1 MQSNDARLLLHA
13 VVPTLAIGVIAV
25 AVSAVVAGATG
36 AIGAVVGTA
45 LVLLVMGAGL
55 VVLQQTARKLPQ
67 LFQMMGLLLY
77 TVQILLV
84 AVFMI
89 TFKDTTLFDTK
100 AFAFTLLGAT
110 LVWIAAQTRGHMKE
124 KILYVN
130 PDSADAKKAETAGS
144 PT

>member
-13 VVPTLAIGVIAV
+13 VVPTLALGAIAV
-25 AVSAVVAGATG
+25 AVSAVAAGGTAVL
-36 AIGAVVGTA
+36 GAVLGTV
-45 LVLLVMGAGL
+45 LVVLVMGAGL
-55 VVLQQTARKLPQ
+55 VVLQQTAKKLPQ

-84 AVFMI
+84 AVFVI
-89 TFKDTTLFDTK
+89 AFKDTTLFDTK
-100 AFAFTLLGAT
+100 VFAFTLLGAT
-110 LVWIAAQTRGHMKE
+110 LVWIAAQTRGHMKA

-130 PDSADAKKAETAGS
+130 PDSAETKNAETAGS

>member
-13 VVPTLAIGVIAV
+13 LVPTLAIGVIAV

-36 AIGAVVGTA
+36 AIGAVVGTV
-45 LVLLVMGAGL
+45 LVVLVMGAGL

-130 PDSADAKKAETAGS
+130 PDSADSKKAETAGS

>member
-13 VVPTLAIGVIAV
+13 VVPTLAIGVVAV
-25 AVSAVVAGATG
+25 SVSAVVAGVPG

-45 LVLLVMGAGL
+45 LVVLVMGAGL
-55 VVLQQTARKLPQ
+55 AVLQHTARSYPQ

-84 AVFMI
+84 AVFLMV
-89 TFKDTTLFDTK
+89 FQDTTLFDTK

-110 LVWIAAQTRGHMKE
+110 LVWIAAQTRGHMKA
-124 KILYVN
+124 KILYVD